1 MTRKYKTLRSHSL
14 KWNHTQLLSLVSFIT
29 FTHPPSEMLAL
40 LTHTH
45 AHTHT
50 QVGRKREKER
60 CRSGYERNRV
70 AAQQYI
76 CASLGK
82 IQAICF
88 NYQILNFIL
97 QSKISFRYKI
107 HSIEIK

>member
-29 FTHPPSEMLAL
+29 FTHPPIESVMPSIP
-40 LTHTH
+40 THTH
-45 AHTHT
+45 THT
-50 QVGRKREKER
+50 SRERER
-60 CRSGYERNRV
+60 CRSGCERNRV
-70 AAQQYI
+70 AAQQYN

-82 IQAICF
+82 IQAVCF

-107 HSIEIK
+107 YSIEIK